1 MTLPSLSPL
10 TGGIMGD
17 AHLNEAIPTW
27 QSLSDEWRTNPDRLA
42 HMADGLLALLGRLQT
57 IESQWLTMLLGQLPA
72 SMQVSPFLAHVAA
85 ALTKTMPTPLS
96 QSFVRGGQSVAF
108 NPSFANAL
116 CVPQSRDGFPLPLT
130 SAQPVDEIGSA
141 PSIAPPSSDLQHL
154 IIQTAQRYGVDP
166 ALALAVAKAESNF
179 NPFARSPKGAMGVMQ
194 LMPETAKSLGVTDPF
209 NPAQNIDGGIRYL
222 RHLLEH
228 FNAQVTLAVAAYNAG
243 PNAVARYGGVP
254 PYPETQTFLRRVLS
268 YWQAFRE
275 QLAQWT
281 RERVGYGQSSRWIG
295 WQIVNRATIDEGGNL
310 EDGQVDNLT
319 GRQTGKQV
327 DGHALS
333 PFRSSP
339 PTHPDS
345 EVTERTTKP
354 TRERP
359 FKDVLNGASSSKAN
373 SASSVPS
380 LLSSQPASDALF
392 AFPSASHPLPSSS
405 VPRPLA
411 HSEPSS
417 APVPS
422 SIHRLAA
429 EVPTADGEKSVRVL
443 IQLEKS
449 AAEGRG
455 QAMSTVSILVQVPDS
470 ELTAPIQTAMPHLR
484 QQLWEQGIALA
495 QFAVF
500 AEDNQRQR
508 RDPADFTAPWRRLPS
523 VAPSRHISAEEEG
536 VWA

>member
-1 MTLPSLSPL
+1 MS
-10 TGGIMGD
+10 D
-17 AHLNEAIPTW
+17 AHLNGAIPTW

-72 SMQVSPFLAHVAA
+72 STQVSPFLAHVAA

-96 QSFVRGGQSVAF
+96 QSFLRDGQSVAF
-108 NPSFANAL
+108 NPSFADAL
-116 CVPQSRDGFPLPLT
+116 RVPQSRDGFPLPLT
-130 SAQPVDEIGSA
+130 SAQPVDEIGSS
-141 PSIAPPSSDLQHL
+141 PSIALPSSDLQHL

-222 RHLLEH
+222 RQLLER
-228 FNAQVTLAVAAYNAG
+228 FNGQVTLAVAAYNAG

-268 YWQAFRE
+268 YWQAFQE

-281 RERVGYGQSSRWIG
+281 RERVGDEQSSRWIG
-295 WQIVNRATIDEGGNL
+295 WQIVNRATIDEGGNS
-310 EDGQVDNLT
+310 EDGQVDNLA

-333 PFRSSP
+333 PLRSSS

-345 EVTERTTKP
+345 EVAERTVKP

-359 FKDVLNGASSSKAN
+359 FKDVPNGASSSKVN
-373 SASSVPS
+373 SAPSVPS
-380 LLSSQPASDALF
+380 FLSSQPASDALF
-392 AFPSASHPLPSSS
+392 ALPPASHPSPSSSSPS

-411 HSEPSS
+411 LSEPSS
-417 APVPS
+417 APVSS

-429 EVPTADGEKSVRVL
+429 EVPTADGEKSMRVL

-455 QAMSTVSILVQVPDS
+455 RAMPTVSILVQVPDS
-470 ELTAPIQTAMPHLR
+470 ELTATIQTAMPHLR
-484 QQLWEQGIALA
+484 QQLWEQGIALS

-500 AEDNQRQR
+500 AEDSQRQR
-508 RDPADFTAPWRRLPS
+508 HDPADFTAPWRRLPS
-523 VAPSRHISAEEEG
+523 VASSRRISAEEG